1 MLDNKQISEIMKDN
15 SFDNMDEDFPF
26 INQQLDEIQE
36 LRYLKQDMY
45 PKYIPNFLY
54 EIHSSDIKINP
65 NNDLN
70 LITKTKN
77 TTLLNNKTKREE
89 FNFEGNK
96 MNNEI
101 SNRIELE
108 ITNENI
114 PRINEKTKKKGRKKK
129 SEKNNASLAKD
140 QIIHTKNDDDNIIV
154 KIKTFFLNNFHK
166 FINGLIKES
175 KMKLKNLDP
184 IIKVNIKQDYNIKL
198 WNTTFKTIYS
208 EEKICKKYNIC
219 PDKNKKIIDEIY
231 KNNSDDELIKILN
244 LTFGE
249 VFEIFIKDL
258 KELNSELLTK
268 VENYE
273 IYKNVEFSNLDYF
286 FNKMKEQGKKDG
298 QSDEFIGDYINEI
311 KTKCIYFKNWFDE
324 KIGRERKKRI

>member
-1 MLDNKQISEIMKDN
+1 
-15 SFDNMDEDFPF
+15 
-26 INQQLDEIQE
+26 
-36 LRYLKQDMY
+36 
-45 PKYIPNFLY
+45 
-54 EIHSSDIKINP
+54 
-65 NNDLN
+65 
-70 LITKTKN
+70 
-77 TTLLNNKTKREE
+77 
-89 FNFEGNK
+89 

-101 SNRIELE
+101 SNRIEIE
-108 ITNENI
+108 ITNKNI
-114 PRINEKTKKKGRKKK
+114 PHINEKTKKKGRKKK
-129 SEKNNASLAKD
+129 SEKNNESLAKD
-140 QIIHTKNDDDNIIV
+140 QNIHTKYDDDNIII

-175 KMKLKNLDP
+175 KMKLKKLDP

-249 VFEIFIKDL
+249 IFEIFIKDL

-286 FNKMKEQGKKDG
+286 FNKMKEEGKKDG
-298 QSDEFIGDYINEI
+298 QSDEFIEDYINEI